1 MDGEVSKRQRAV
13 RIGRLT
19 TLSEIATEIG
29 RLYRAARQGKEDTL
43 VAQRLATIL
52 TAMRQCLE
60 IADVERHMAD
70 LEAAITAAA
79 QSMSRRSGRREAHER
94 PDADVGLGEGAPG
107 LTSRWSCLKPEA
119 GDQGN
124 ERSHHRVPR
133 SGLKVCSKQEGN
145 GS

>member
-1 MDGEVSKRQRAV
+1 MRPRCRVRRQELAEEQTSEENSPTRQRAV

-60 IADVERHMAD
+60 VADVEHRMGE
-70 LEAAITAAA
+70 LEAAVTEAA
-79 QSMSRRSGRREAHER
+79 S
-94 PDADVGLGEGAPG
+94 
-107 LTSRWSCLKPEA
+107 
-119 GDQGN
+119 N
-124 ERSHHRVPR
+124 IVPFR
-133 SGLKVCSKQEGN
+133 KRG
-145 GS
+145 

>member
-1 MDGEVSKRQRAV
+1 MSLPDSLCGICHTANMMGKMKEEQNMNGEVSKRQRAV

-60 IADVERHMAD
+60 IADVERHIAD

-79 QSMSRRSGRREAHER
+79 QSN
-94 PDADVGLGEGAPG
+94 VAPF
-107 LTSRWSCLKPEA
+107 RQK
-119 GDQGN
+119 
-124 ERSHHRVPR
+124 
-133 SGLKVCSKQEGN
+133 
-145 GS
+145 GSA